1 MEWKNVSAPRIMI
14 AAPKSGSGKT
24 LFTAGLLRLL
34 TRKGFRAG
42 AFKCG
47 PDYIDPMFHR
57 EALHLEAGNLDT
69 FFTEPPVTRGL
80 LLKGAGRRD
89 LAVIEGVMGYFDG
102 IGTEGSHASS
112 FELAAVTETPVVLAV
127 DASGMSRSLVP
138 LIKGFADYGEKKLI
152 CGVLLNR
159 VSGMLYPRLKT
170 MIEKETGLC
179 VFGYLPKDEAFSAG
193 SRHLGLVLPDHRK
206 QETEALLDRLA
217 DVMEK
222 TVDLEGLIRAAF
234 QAPKLDGR
242 LPVPGPYDES
252 YAGNC
257 TGTSAGSCTGLRPGE
272 PLRIGIARDEAF
284 SFYYEENLEL
294 LREMG
299 AEPVLFSP
307 LTDRRLPEVQGLIFG
322 GGYPELYAEA
332 LQENAEMRTA
342 VKKALSG
349 GMPAL
354 AECGGFM
361 YLKDALTDAA
371 GRRFRMCGVLPG
383 ESRMTE
389 KLVRFGYVTL
399 TEKTASD
406 GEGAGRA
413 EDAAERW
420 TRPGA
425 VLKGHEFHYA
435 DSTDNGSAF
444 RAERASGTAG
454 WDCMKAE
461 GNLLA
466 GFPHLYWWSCPD
478 FAGEF
483 LRRCARYGAAES
495 GSGRKP
501 RN

>member
-57 EALHLEAGNLDT
+57 EALHLESGNLDT
-69 FFTEPPVTRGL
+69 FFTDPPVTRGL

-89 LAVIEGVMGYFDG
+89 LALMEGVMGYFDG
-102 IGTEGSHASS
+102 IGTEGSRASS
-112 FELAAVTETPVVLAV
+112 YELAAVTETPVVLAV

-138 LIKGFADYGEKKLI
+138 LIKGFADYEEKKQI

-159 VSGMLYPRLKT
+159 VSGMLYPRLKA

-193 SRHLGLVLPDHRK
+193 SRHLGLVLPEHRK

-222 TVDLEGLIRAAF
+222 TVDLESLVRAAF

-242 LPVPGPYDES
+242 LPVPGN
-252 YAGNC
+252 YAGSGVENR
-257 TGTSAGSCTGLRPGE
+257 AGQRPAD
-272 PLRIGIARDEAF
+272 PLRIGVARDEAF

-299 AEPVLFSP
+299 AEPVFFSP
-307 LTDRRLPEVQGLIFG
+307 LSDRRLPEVQGLIFG

-332 LQENAEMRTA
+332 LQENAEMRKA
-342 VKKALSG
+342 VKKVISG
-349 GMPAL
+349 GMPVL

-361 YLKDALTDAA
+361 YLKDALTDAS
-371 GRRFRMCGVLPG
+371 GRRFAMCGVLPG

-389 KLVRFGYVTL
+389 KLVRFGYMTL
-399 TEKTASD
+399 KEKTAPER
-406 GEGAGRA
+406 EGAGRM

-444 RAERASGTAG
+444 RAERASGTDG

-466 GFPHLYWWSCPD
+466 GFPHLYWWSCPE
-478 FAGEF
+478 FTAEF
-483 LRRCARYGAAES
+483 LRRCARYGAGE
-495 GSGRKP
+495 GGGGNGRP
-501 RN
+501 LRNEKKAPE